1 MGWVQPMTLEEVE
14 KLAAEL
20 AQFLQT
26 YYLLN

>member
-1 MGWVQPMTLEEVE
+1 MGWAQPMTLEQVE

-26 YYLLN
+26 YLLN